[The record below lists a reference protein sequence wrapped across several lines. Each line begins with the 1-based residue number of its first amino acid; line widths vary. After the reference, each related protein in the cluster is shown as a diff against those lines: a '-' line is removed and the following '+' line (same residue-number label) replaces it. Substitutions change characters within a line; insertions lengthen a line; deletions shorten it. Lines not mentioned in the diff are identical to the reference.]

1 MQDIWKVIV
10 NPNAGSGRGS
20 REWDE
25 ISNLLNAAGI
35 KFSSEFSQ
43 FKYNSID
50 LVKQAY
56 QEGYRKFIAVGGD
69 GTIHEV
75 VSGIMSLNPHDPE
88 VLLAVIPVGTGNDWG
103 REWGVTTDHK
113 QAVDL
118 IAAGHTKIQDLAEVH
133 STKNGKEN
141 TRFMVNIGGLGFDA
155 NVCFKVDGYKD
166 EGKTGSSLY
175 VRGLLRAFFGYT
187 NKRFKVDVDG
197 HRFYEGPVFSTA
209 FGIGKFSGG
218 GMMQTPEALP
228 DDGLLEVTVIKK
240 IPKLKVLFNIK
251 KLYSG
256 DIFTIK
262 QVIHT
267 KAKEVHVETSPTA
280 KVEVDG
286 ETVGFCPVSVT
297 MLPHALR
304 IIVP

>member
-1 MQDIWKVIV
+1 MQDTWKVIV
-10 NPNAGSGRGS
+10 NPNAGSGRGG

-25 ISNLLNAAGI
+25 ISNLLKAANI

-50 LVKQAY
+50 LVKKAY

-75 VSGIMSLNPHDPE
+75 VSGIMSLNTHDPD

-133 STKNGKEN
+133 SMKNGKEN

-175 VRGLLRAFFGYT
+175 IRGLLRAFFGYT

-197 HRFYEGPVFSTA
+197 QRFYEGPVFSTA

-240 IPKLKVLFNIK
+240 IPKLQVLFNIK

-267 KAKEVHVETSPTA
+267 KAKEVHVETFPMA

-286 ETVGFCPVSVT
+286 EAVGFCPVSVS

-304 IIVP
+304 IVVP

>member
-10 NPNAGSGRGS
+10 NPNAGSGRG
-20 REWDE
+20 RKEWDE
-25 ISNLLNAAGI
+25 ISDLLKAAGI
-35 KFSSEFSQ
+35 NFSSEFSQ

-50 LVKQAY
+50 IVKQAY
-56 QEGYRKFIAVGGD
+56 KEGYRKFIAVGGD

-75 VSGIMSLNPHDPE
+75 VSGIMSLNRQDPD
-88 VLLAVIPVGTGNDWG
+88 VLLAAIPVGTGNDWG

-113 QAVDL
+113 QAVDI
-118 IAAGHTKIQDLAEVH
+118 IARGKSRIQDLAEVR
-133 STKNGKEN
+133 SFKNGKEN

-166 EGKTGSSLY
+166 EGKTGKSLY
-175 VRGLLRAFFGYT
+175 MRGLLRAFFGYT
-187 NKRFKVDVDG
+187 NKRFKIDVDG
-197 HRFYEGPVFSTA
+197 HRLYEGPVFSTA

-240 IPKLKVLFNIK
+240 IPKLKVLFKIK
-251 KLYSG
+251 KLYTG
-256 DIFTIK
+256 EIYTIK

-267 KAKEVHVETSPTA
+267 KAREVHVESFPIA

-286 ETVGFCPVSVT
+286 EAVGFCPVTVS

>member
-1 MQDIWKVIV
+1 MQDLWKVIV

-25 ISNLLNAAGI
+25 ISDLLKAAGI

-50 LVKQAY
+50 LVKKAY

-75 VSGIMSLNPHDPE
+75 VSGIMSLNTQDPD

-113 QAVDL
+113 QAVEL
-118 IAAGHTKIQDLAEVH
+118 IAKGHSKIQDVAEVH
-133 STKNGKEN
+133 SIKNGKDN

-155 NVCFKVDGYKD
+155 NVCYKVDGYKD
-166 EGKTGSSLY
+166 EGKTGNTLY
-175 VRGLLRAFFGYT
+175 IRGLLRAFFGYT
-187 NKRFKVDVDG
+187 NKRFKIDVDG
-197 HRFYEGPVFSTA
+197 ERLYEGPVFSTA

-251 KLYSG
+251 KLFTG
-256 DIFTIK
+256 DIYTIK

-267 KAKEVHVETSPTA
+267 KAREVHVETFPVA

-286 ETVGFCPVSVT
+286 EAVGFCPVTVS
-297 MLPHALR
+297 MLPHALH
-304 IIVP
+304 IIAP

>member
-1 MQDIWKVIV
+1 MQDTWKVIV
-10 NPNAGSGRGS
+10 NPNAGSGRGG

-25 ISNLLNAAGI
+25 ISNLLKAADI

-43 FKYNSID
+43 FKYNSMD
-50 LVKQAY
+50 LVKKAY

-75 VSGIMSLNPHDPE
+75 VSGIMSLNTHDPD

-133 STKNGKEN
+133 SMKNGKEN

-175 VRGLLRAFFGYT
+175 IRGLLRAFFGYQQALQG
-187 NKRFKVDVDG
+187 R
-197 HRFYEGPVFSTA
+197 RRR
-209 FGIGKFSGG
+209 
-218 GMMQTPEALP
+218 PE
-228 DDGLLEVTVIKK
+228 
-240 IPKLKVLFNIK
+240 VL
-251 KLYSG
+251 
-256 DIFTIK
+256 
-262 QVIHT
+262 
-267 KAKEVHVETSPTA
+267 
-280 KVEVDG
+280 
-286 ETVGFCPVSVT
+286 
-297 MLPHALR
+297 
-304 IIVP
+304 

>member
-1 MQDIWKVIV
+1 MQDTWKVIV
-10 NPNAGSGRGS
+10 NPNAGSGRGG

-25 ISNLLNAAGI
+25 ISNLLKAADI

-50 LVKQAY
+50 LVKKAY

-75 VSGIMSLNPHDPE
+75 VSGIMSLNTQDPD

-113 QAVDL
+113 QAVEL
-118 IAAGHTKIQDLAEVH
+118 IAKGHSKIQDVAEVH
-133 STKNGKEN
+133 SIKNGKDN

-155 NVCFKVDGYKD
+155 NVCYKVDGYKD
-166 EGKTGSSLY
+166 EGKTGNTLY
-175 VRGLLRAFFGYT
+175 IRGLLRAFFGYT
-187 NKRFKVDVDG
+187 NKRFKIDVDG
-197 HRFYEGPVFSTA
+197 ERLYDGPVFSTA

-251 KLYSG
+251 KLFTGEIY
-256 DIFTIK
+256 TIK

-267 KAKEVHVETSPTA
+267 KAREVHVETFPVA

-286 ETVGFCPVSVT
+286 EAVGFCPVTVS
-297 MLPHALR
+297 MLPHALH
-304 IIVP
+304 IIAP

>member
-1 MQDIWKVIV
+1 MQDTWKAIV
-10 NPNAGSGRGS
+10 NPNAGSGRGGK
-20 REWDE
+20 EWDE
-25 ISNLLNAAGI
+25 ISVLLNAAGI
-35 KFSSEFSQ
+35 KFSSAVSQ

-56 QEGYRKFIAVGGD
+56 EEGYRKFIAVGGD

-75 VSGIMSLNPHDPE
+75 VSGIMSLNRNDPD
-88 VLLAVIPVGTGNDWG
+88 VILAVIPIGTGNDWG
-103 REWGVTTDHK
+103 REWGVTTDHR

-118 IAAGHTKIQDLAEVH
+118 IVKGNTKVQDLAEVH
-133 STKNGKEN
+133 SHRLGKEV

-166 EGKTGSSLY
+166 AGKTGKSLY
-175 VRGLLRAFFGYT
+175 VQGLVKAFFGYT
-187 NKRFKVDVDG
+187 NKRFKIVADG
-197 HRFYEGPVFSTA
+197 STLYEGKVFSTA

-240 IPKLKVLFNIK
+240 IPKIKVLFNIK

-256 DIFTIK
+256 DIYSIK

-267 KAKEVHVETSPTA
+267 KAKEVHVETFPIA

-286 ETVGFCPVSVT
+286 EAVGFCPVTVT
-297 MLPHALR
+297 MIPHALR

>member
-75 VSGIMSLNPHDPE
+75 VSGIMSLNTHDPE

-155 NVCFKVDGYKD
+155 NVCFKVDSYKD

-267 KAKEVHVETSPTA
+267 KAKEVHVETFPTA

-286 ETVGFCPVSVT
+286 EAVGFCPVSVT

>member
-10 NPNAGSGRGS
+10 NPNAGSGRG
-20 REWDE
+20 RKEWDE
-25 ISNLLNAAGI
+25 ISDLLKAAGI
-35 KFSSEFSQ
+35 NFSSEFSQ
-43 FKYNSID
+43 FKYNAID
-50 LVKQAY
+50 IVKQAY
-56 QEGYRKFIAVGGD
+56 KEGYRKFIAVGGD

-75 VSGIMSLNPHDPE
+75 VSGIMSLNRQDPD
-88 VLLAVIPVGTGNDWG
+88 VLLAAIPVGTGNDWG

-113 QAVDL
+113 QAVDI
-118 IAAGHTKIQDLAEVH
+118 IARGKSRIQDLAEVR
-133 STKNGKEN
+133 SFKNGKEN

-166 EGKTGSSLY
+166 EGKTGKSLY
-175 VRGLLRAFFGYT
+175 MRGLLRAFFGYT
-187 NKRFKVDVDG
+187 NKRFKIDVDG
-197 HRFYEGPVFSTA
+197 HRLYEGPVFSTA

-240 IPKLKVLFNIK
+240 IPKLKVLFKIK
-251 KLYSG
+251 KLYTG
-256 DIFTIK
+256 EIYTIK

-267 KAKEVHVETSPTA
+267 KAREVHVESFPIA

-286 ETVGFCPVSVT
+286 EAVGFCPVTVS

>member
-1 MQDIWKVIV
+1 MQDLWKVIV

-25 ISNLLNAAGI
+25 ISDLLKAAGI

-50 LVKQAY
+50 LVKKAY

-75 VSGIMSLNPHDPE
+75 VSGIMSLNTQDPD

-113 QAVDL
+113 QAVEL
-118 IAAGHTKIQDLAEVH
+118 IAKGHSKIQDVAEVH
-133 STKNGKEN
+133 SIKNGKDN

-155 NVCFKVDGYKD
+155 NVCYKVDGYKD
-166 EGKTGSSLY
+166 EGKTGNTLY
-175 VRGLLRAFFGYT
+175 IRGLLRAFFGYT
-187 NKRFKVDVDG
+187 NKRFKIDVDG
-197 HRFYEGPVFSTA
+197 ERLYDGPVFSTA

-251 KLYSG
+251 KLFTGEIY
-256 DIFTIK
+256 TIK

-267 KAKEVHVETSPTA
+267 KAREVHVETFPVA

-286 ETVGFCPVSVT
+286 EAVGFCPVTVS
-297 MLPHALR
+297 MLPHALH
-304 IIVP
+304 IIAP

>member
-75 VSGIMSLNPHDPE
+75 VSGIMSLNTHDPE

>member
-1 MQDIWKVIV
+1 MQDTWKVIV
-10 NPNAGSGRGS
+10 NPNAGSGRGG

-25 ISNLLNAAGI
+25 ISNLLKAAGI

-50 LVKQAY
+50 LVKKAY

-75 VSGIMSLNPHDPE
+75 VSGIMSLNTQDPD

-113 QAVDL
+113 QAVEL
-118 IAAGHTKIQDLAEVH
+118 IAKGHSKIQDVAEVH
-133 STKNGKEN
+133 SIKNGKDN

-155 NVCFKVDGYKD
+155 NVCYKVDGYKD
-166 EGKTGSSLY
+166 EGKTGNTLY
-175 VRGLLRAFFGYT
+175 IRGLLRAFFGYT
-187 NKRFKVDVDG
+187 NKRFKIDVDG
-197 HRFYEGPVFSTA
+197 ERLYEGPVFSTA

-251 KLYSG
+251 KLFTG
-256 DIFTIK
+256 DIYTIK

-267 KAKEVHVETSPTA
+267 KAREVHVETFPVA

-286 ETVGFCPVSVT
+286 EAVGFCPVTVS
-297 MLPHALR
+297 MLPHALH
-304 IIVP
+304 IIAP

>member
-1 MQDIWKVIV
+1 MQDTWKVIV
-10 NPNAGSGRGS
+10 NPNAGSGRGG

-35 KFSSEFSQ
+35 KFSSSVSR

-50 LVKQAY
+50 LVKEAWL
-56 QEGYRKFIAVGGD
+56 EGYRKFIAVGGD

-75 VSGIMSLNPHDPE
+75 VSGIMSMDRSDPD
-88 VLLAVIPVGTGNDWG
+88 VTLAVIPVGTGNDWG

-113 QAVDL
+113 MAVDL
-118 IAAGHTKIQDLAEVH
+118 IAKGHTRVQDLAEVH
-133 STKNGKEN
+133 SSRNGKDN

-197 HRFYEGPVFSTA
+197 ETLYEGPVFSTA
-209 FGIGKFSGG
+209 FGIGKYSGG
-218 GMMQTPEALP
+218 GMIQTPEALP
-228 DDGLLEVTVIKK
+228 DDGLLEITVIKK
-240 IPKLKVLFNIK
+240 IPKLKVIFSIK

-256 DIFTIK
+256 DIYTIK

-267 KAKEVHVETSPTA
+267 KGRHVHVESFPSA

-286 ETVGFCPVSVT
+286 EAVGFSPATVD
-297 MLPHALR
+297 MIPQALR

>member
-10 NPNAGSGRGS
+10 NPNAGSGRGR

-25 ISNLLNAAGI
+25 ISKLLDEAGI
-35 KFSSEFSQ
+35 QFSSAVSQ

-50 LVKQAY
+50 LVRQAW

-75 VSGIMSLNPHDPE
+75 VSGIMSMDRSNSD
-88 VLLAVIPVGTGNDWG
+88 VVLAVIPVGTGNDWG
-103 REWGVTTDHK
+103 REWGVTTDHRL
-113 QAVDL
+113 AVDI
-118 IAAGHTKIQDLAEVH
+118 IAKGNTRVQDLAEVH
-133 STKNGKEN
+133 SVRNGKDN
-141 TRFMVNIGGLGFDA
+141 IRFMVNIGGLGFDA

-166 EGKTGSSLY
+166 AGKTGGSLY

-187 NKRFKVDVDG
+187 NKRFKVVVDG
-197 HRFYEGPVFSTA
+197 STLYEGPVFSTA
-209 FGIGKFSGG
+209 FGIGRYSGG
-218 GMMQTPEALP
+218 GMLQTPEALP

-240 IPKLKVLFNIK
+240 IPKLKVIFSIK

-256 DIFTIK
+256 DIYTIK

-267 KAKEVHVETSPTA
+267 KGRQVHVESSPAA

-286 ETVGFCPVSVT
+286 EAIGLSPATVVMIPQ
-297 MLPHALR
+297 ALR
-304 IIVP
+304 IVVP

>member
-1 MQDIWKVIV
+1 MQDTWKVIV
-10 NPNAGSGRGS
+10 NPNAGSGRGG

-25 ISNLLNAAGI
+25 ISNLLKAADI

-50 LVKQAY
+50 LVKKAY

-75 VSGIMSLNPHDPE
+75 VSGIMSLNTHDPD

-133 STKNGKEN
+133 SMKNGKEN

-175 VRGLLRAFFGYT
+175 IRGLLRAFFGYT

-197 HRFYEGPVFSTA
+197 QRFYEGPVFSTA

-240 IPKLKVLFNIK
+240 IPKLQVLFNIK

-267 KAKEVHVETSPTA
+267 KAKEVHVETFPMA

-286 ETVGFCPVSVT
+286 EAVGFCPVSVS

-304 IIVP
+304 IVVP

>member
-10 NPNAGSGRGS
+10 NPNAGSGRG
-20 REWDE
+20 RKEWDE
-25 ISNLLNAAGI
+25 ISDLLKAAGI
-35 KFSSEFSQ
+35 NFSSEFSQ

-50 LVKQAY
+50 IVKQAY
-56 QEGYRKFIAVGGD
+56 KEGYRKFIAVGGD

-75 VSGIMSLNPHDPE
+75 VSGIMSLNRQDPD
-88 VLLAVIPVGTGNDWG
+88 VLLAAIPVGTGNDWG

-113 QAVDL
+113 QAVDI
-118 IAAGHTKIQDLAEVH
+118 IARGKSRIQDLAEVR
-133 STKNGKEN
+133 SFKNGKEN

-166 EGKTGSSLY
+166 EGKTGKSLY
-175 VRGLLRAFFGYT
+175 MRGLLRAFFGYT
-187 NKRFKVDVDG
+187 NKRFKIDVDG
-197 HRFYEGPVFSTA
+197 HRLYEGPVFSTA

-240 IPKLKVLFNIK
+240 IPKLKVLFKIK
-251 KLYSG
+251 KLYTG
-256 DIFTIK
+256 EIYTIK

-267 KAKEVHVETSPTA
+267 KAREVHVESFPVA

-286 ETVGFCPVSVT
+286 EAVGFCPVTVS

>member
-1 MQDIWKVIV
+1 MQDLWKVIV

-25 ISNLLNAAGI
+25 ISDLLKAAGI

-50 LVKQAY
+50 LVKKAY

-75 VSGIMSLNPHDPE
+75 VSGIMSLNTQDPD

-113 QAVDL
+113 QAVEL
-118 IAAGHTKIQDLAEVH
+118 IAKGHSKIQDVAEVH
-133 STKNGKEN
+133 SIKNGKDN

-155 NVCFKVDGYKD
+155 NVCYKVDGYKD
-166 EGKTGSSLY
+166 EGKTGNTLY
-175 VRGLLRAFFGYT
+175 IRGLLRAFFGYT
-187 NKRFKVDVDG
+187 NKRFKIDVDG
-197 HRFYEGPVFSTA
+197 ERLYDGPVFSTA

-251 KLYSG
+251 KLFTG
-256 DIFTIK
+256 DIYTIK

-267 KAKEVHVETSPTA
+267 KAREVHVETFPVA

-286 ETVGFCPVSVT
+286 EAVGFCPVTVS
-297 MLPHALR
+297 MLPHALH
-304 IIVP
+304 IIAP

>member
-75 VSGIMSLNPHDPE
+75 VSGIMSLNTHDPE

-286 ETVGFCPVSVT
+286 EAVGFCPVSVT

>member
-35 KFSSEFSQ
+35 KFSSDFSQ

-75 VSGIMSLNPHDPE
+75 VSGIMSLNTHDPE

-155 NVCFKVDGYKD
+155 NVCFRVDGYKD
-166 EGKTGSSLY
+166 EGKTGRSLY

-267 KAKEVHVETSPTA
+267 KAKEVHVETFPTA

-286 ETVGFCPVSVT
+286 EAVGFCPVSVT

>member
-75 VSGIMSLNPHDPE
+75 VSGIMSLNTHDPE

-166 EGKTGSSLY
+166 EGKTGRSLY

-286 ETVGFCPVSVT
+286 EAVGFCPVSVT